1 MKPFDTP
8 NKKCHVYKDV
18 IVMVRFFR
26 CRKTRKPTNCC
37 RKKSFPLSIFFSKI
51 YSK

>member
-1 MKPFDTP
+1 MKPFDTS